1 MGMFVFYMPS
11 IVTTAQSDRLIT
23 ARSPSSRWHVPNL
36 LCSRG
41 FILHQP
47 LAEAQSHPVVCTNL
61 SSVTKR
67 TARRFFF
74 QSHRAHLTEQSRPS
88 LLCLSA
94 LKMHDGWVALKR
106 SRYKRKHCSVCL
118 FLLLL
123 LQSFF
128 TLCVR
133 PFRYMAMTSSGS
145 HFRQTTWGRLSAW
158 TCCRQKVQADRGWQR
173 YCKGC
178 PSTTQ
183 TTKTATFVVADSGGS
198 SPWWSEGKPV
208 WLLTLGWLLNVQH
221 MAKMTN
227 LDLFNSDI

>member
-1 MGMFVFYMPS
+1 MHFC
-11 IVTTAQSDRLIT
+11 IVYVCLLHAVYSYNRSEWRSHKT

-47 LAEAQSHPVVCTNL
+47 LAEAQAHSVVCTHL
-61 SSVTKR
+61 SSVTNKDSEKI
-67 TARRFFF
+67 FF
-74 QSHRAHLTEQSRPS
+74 QSHQAHLTEQSRPA
-88 LLCLSA
+88 LLRSSA
-94 LKMHDGWVALKR
+94 LKMHDGWVALKG

-118 FLLLL
+118 FFLLLL
-123 LQSFF
+123 MQSFF

-133 PFRYMAMTSSGS
+133 PFRNMAMTSSGS

-158 TCCRQKVQADRGWQR
+158 TFCRQKDQADRGWQR

-183 TTKTATFVVADSGGS
+183 TKTQ
-198 SPWWSEGKPV
+198 PH
-208 WLLTLGWLLNVQH
+208 L
-221 MAKMTN
+221 
-227 LDLFNSDI
+227 